1 MFPVNS
7 PALLLEA
14 FLNPIAPFLLEDS
27 SGLGSLDSL
36 QYGLV
41 ITVGV
46 VLVGAFLVL
55 HLMRRRAP
63 LPHRSTDPGPSRPRR
78 GDPEVERLRVDLE
91 SLAHEVEGRLN
102 TKMVCLRRLIAEA
115 DEAAKRL
122 EALRDDGPEA
132 LVAERTSNEGDPECH
147 HDRPGHDRPGHD
159 RTGHDRTGHGRR
171 GDETENRAAATVDAS
186 GSKESDAER
195 ARIVE
200 LFTAGRQAEEIAEEV
215 GLPKGEVE
223 LVINLFQTERS
234 C

>member
-1 MFPVNS
+1 MFPANS

-27 SGLGSLDSL
+27 SGLGSLDPL
-36 QYGLV
+36 HYGLI
-41 ITVGV
+41 ITMGV

-55 HLMRRRAP
+55 YLMRRRAP
-63 LPHRSTDPGPSRPRR
+63 LPHRSTDRGPSRPRR

-132 LVAERTSNEGDPECH
+132 FVAERTSNDGDPE
-147 HDRPGHDRPGHD
+147 GHHD
-159 RTGHDRTGHGRR
+159 RTGHDRTGHGRT
-171 GDETENRAAATVDAS
+171 GDETENRAADTVDAS
-186 GSKESDAER
+186 GSRESDAER